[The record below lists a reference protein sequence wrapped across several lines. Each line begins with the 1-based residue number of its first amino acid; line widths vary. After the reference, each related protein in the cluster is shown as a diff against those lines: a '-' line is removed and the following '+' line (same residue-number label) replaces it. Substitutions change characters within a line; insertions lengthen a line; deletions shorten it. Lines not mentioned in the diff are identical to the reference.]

1 MVSPRVGKCCRAGL
15 RPGGLEQ
22 WMGGSQKEEVCKM
35 NGASSI
41 SERDHLSLKSSRKEV
56 VSLAGL
62 VDERKKKAES

>member
-1 MVSPRVGKCCRAGL
+1 
-15 RPGGLEQ
+15 
-22 WMGGSQKEEVCKM
+22 MGGSQKEEVCKM

>member
-1 MVSPRVGKCCRAGL
+1 MLQSRSETRWVRAVD
-15 RPGGLEQ
+15 
-22 WMGGSQKEEVCKM
+22 GGSQKEEVCKM